1 MTTAA
6 ELGRAVRAALDLV
19 SRQPG
24 VREAEVFAAENGS
37 LLSRLCYT
45 SHLPSNGVEEP
56 KSTESRGLGIQA
68 VFDGADG
75 PLIGFGSEPRDLG
88 LSGAARALEKARRAA
103 VYDPDFVSLPRLAG
117 GPATLGAYHD
127 PRLMAI
133 DDAELVELGWRV
145 VGGALRTFL
154 ASSRLAA
161 LAGSDEELRRLGLI
175 VSGDVAILQERMA
188 IASTAMPEPQTD
200 ESTLITA
207 FVTAMVEARD
217 AKGSGWSTGTRLDD
231 FTAEAGVDAAQNA
244 IAALDGVRV
253 PSGIYS
259 VVFGRQPVADLLN
272 NLIVPACTASSFYSS
287 ATPFR
292 GRLGR
297 PVAHPSLNVYDH
309 GAMAGLT
316 GSKAITC
323 EGLPTGRT
331 DLIRDG
337 VFVGCLSA
345 WYETQRLLRDPE
357 LAAKLGAAGETA
369 ARALVPR
376 NGFRF
381 GAGGGRQFDSPP
393 DVAASNVIVEAADGL
408 SHEELLRRVGE
419 GLYIGRIWYTYPI
432 NGLSAGDFTC
442 TVVADSYR
450 IRDGRLAEPLRPNTL
465 RIDDNLATVLGNILG
480 IGKDAKGTIVWAADE
495 VAYVPEIAVRGVR
508 VNEIAGFMEDLP

>member
-6 ELGRAVRAALDLV
+6 ELASAVELALDLAR
-19 SRQPG
+19 RQPG
-24 VREAEVFAAENGS
+24 VREVEVFAAENGS
-37 LLSRLCYT
+37 LLSRLSYT

-56 KSTESRGLGIQA
+56 KSTEARGLGIQA
-68 VFDGADG
+68 VFEGADG
-75 PLIGFGSEPRDLG
+75 PRIGFGSEPTALG
-88 LSGAARALEKARRAA
+88 PPGVLRALDKARRAA
-103 VYDPDFVSLPRLAG
+103 VRDPDFVCLPRPGEARS
-117 GPATLGAYHD
+117 TLTAYHD
-127 PRLMAI
+127 PRLMTI

-154 ASSRLAA
+154 TSSRLAA

-175 VSGDVAILQERMA
+175 VGGDVTVVQERIA
-188 IASTAMPEPQTD
+188 IASTSMPRPRTD

-217 AKGSGWSTGTRLDD
+217 AKGSGWSTGTRLDH
-231 FTAEAGVDAAQNA
+231 FTDEAGVEAAQNA
-244 IAALDGVRV
+244 IAAMDGVRV
-253 PSGIYS
+253 PSGTYT
-259 VVFGRQPVADLLN
+259 VVFGRQPVTDLLN
-272 NLIVPACTASSFYSS
+272 NLVVPACTAASFYSS
-287 ATPFR
+287 SSPFL

-297 PVAHPSLNVYDH
+297 RVAHPSLTIYDD
-309 GAMAGLT
+309 GALPGLT

-331 DLIRDG
+331 ELIRDG
-337 VFVGCLSA
+337 VLVGCLSD

-357 LAAKLGAAGETA
+357 LAAKLGADGEVA

-381 GAGGGRQFDSPP
+381 GAGGGRQFDTTP
-393 DVAASNVIVEAADGL
+393 DAAASNVIVEGADAVG
-408 SHEELLRRVGE
+408 HDELLRRVGD

-432 NGLSAGDFTC
+432 NGLRAGDFTC

-450 IRDGRLAEPLRPNTL
+450 IRDGRLAEPLRANTL
-465 RIDDNLATVLGNILG
+465 RIDDNLATVLGNIIG
-480 IGKDAKGTIVWAADE
+480 IGQDVKGTIVWAADE
-495 VAYVPEIAVRGVR
+495 IAYVPEIAVRGVH

>member
-1 MTTAA
+1 MSTAA
-6 ELGRAVRAALDLV
+6 ELARAVEAALALV
-19 SRQPG
+19 GRQPG
-24 VREAEVFAAENGS
+24 VREAEVFAAENGG
-37 LLSRLCYT
+37 LLTRLCYT

-56 KSTESRGLGIQA
+56 KSTEARGLGIQA
-68 VFDGADG
+68 VFDSAHG
-75 PLIGFGSEPRDLG
+75 PLTGFGHEPSDLG
-88 LSGAARALEKARRAA
+88 PSGAIRALDKARRAA
-103 VYDPDFVSLPRLAG
+103 VRDPDFVSLPRPGAERPTLAG
-117 GPATLGAYHD
+117 YHD

-133 DDAELVELGWRV
+133 DDAQLVELGWRIV
-145 VGGALRTFL
+145 NGALRTFL

-161 LAGSDEELRRLGLI
+161 LATSDEELRRLGLI
-175 VSGDVAILQERMA
+175 VGGDVTVLQERIA
-188 IASTAMPEPQTD
+188 IASTAMPAAQTD

-217 AKGSGWSTGTRLDD
+217 AKGSGWSTGTRLDH
-231 FTAEAGVDAAQNA
+231 FTEEAGVDAAQNA

-253 PSGIYS
+253 PTGEYT
-259 VVFGRQPVADLLN
+259 VVFGRQPLTDLLN
-272 NLIVPACTASSFYSS
+272 NLIVPACTAGSFYSS
-287 ATPFR
+287 NTPFL

-297 PVAHPSLNVYDH
+297 RVAHPSLTIYDH
-309 GAMAGLT
+309 GARPGLT
-316 GSKAITC
+316 GSKGITC

-331 DLIRDG
+331 DLIREG
-337 VFVGCLSA
+337 VLVGCLSD
-345 WYETQRLLRDPE
+345 WYEARRLLRDPE
-357 LAAKLGAAGETA
+357 LSAKLGAAGGAA

-381 GAGGGRQFDSPP
+381 GAGGGRQADSTPET
-393 DVAASNVIVEAADGL
+393 AASNVIVEGADAI
-408 SHEELLRRVGE
+408 SRDELLRRVGD

-465 RIDDNLATVLGNILG
+465 RIDDNLATVLNNIVG
-480 IGKDAKGTIVWAADE
+480 ITKDAKGTIVWAADE
-495 VAYVPEIAVRGVR
+495 VAYVPEIGVRGVH